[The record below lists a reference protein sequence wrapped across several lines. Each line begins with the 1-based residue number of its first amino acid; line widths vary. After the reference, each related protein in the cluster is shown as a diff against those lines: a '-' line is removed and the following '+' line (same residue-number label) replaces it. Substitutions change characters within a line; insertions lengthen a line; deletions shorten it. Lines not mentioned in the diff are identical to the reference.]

1 MSLSAFVC
9 SQYSVF
15 GSITQTSASVT
26 SRIWLAVRFRMLV
39 KIEVWFSSRNV
50 QKAIAKTRPKYLAR
64 SPVSM
69 RSAMK
74 FMAATLLASER
85 LSGVQVACYAGLC

>member
-1 MSLSAFVC
+1 
-9 SQYSVF
+9 
-15 GSITQTSASVT
+15 
-26 SRIWLAVRFRMLV
+26 LV
-39 KIEVWFSSRNV
+39 KTEDWFSSRKV

-74 FMAATLLASER
+74 LMTATLLASER
-85 LSGVQVACYAGLC
+85 LSRTEVACYAGLD